1 MHSPHTWLNWSGTP
15 FQGLDNW
22 ATYLQR
28 SVLKLVSCWQIGRF
42 VTALQEMLGMAAG
55 GSKLASSRLRAGSA
69 VPDTQL
75 LWLMLWE
82 GWASFCL
89 SCDFFCFFLWQCLHC
104 VGLTA
109 FMEQADELTSYGAP
123 GLCLSG
129 TQYVVTFPLHAVPSC
144 LWSSL
149 LAPLGIT
156 TERAA
161 VCQPPPEPS
170 NWAAVNLLLEE
181 FPTQQTWLSLTFI
194 TWKPYHRWVCVSYNP
209 LNSLPNI
216 KHTASTHF
224 GNSQECGNNWV
235 FLKLEK

>member
-1 MHSPHTWLNWSGTP
+1 MSLLSKRCQAWQLRVASWHPRDSEM
-15 FQGLDNW
+15 GL
-22 ATYLQR
+22 R
-28 SVLKLVSCWQIGRF
+28 SLIPSCCGLCYGKDEHPSVFPVIFF
-42 VTALQEMLGMAAG
+42 V
-55 GSKLASSRLRAGSA
+55 
-69 VPDTQL
+69 
-75 LWLMLWE
+75 
-82 GWASFCL
+82 
-89 SCDFFCFFLWQCLHC
+89 FFLWQCLHC

-109 FMEQADELTSYGAP
+109 FMEQADELTSCGAP
-123 GLCLSG
+123 GLCLSA

-194 TWKPYHRWVCVSYNP
+194 T
-209 LNSLPNI
+209 
-216 KHTASTHF
+216 
-224 GNSQECGNNWV
+224 
-235 FLKLEK
+235 